1 MHTLQIVLH
10 STIATAKSSKIQ
22 ELIRLQKANT
32 NHISKKVTYAIYD
45 HLLFTLALHFIQQ
58 ILPFPQQ
65 RIPNHQKQREK
76 ENRQIHHFIRSKKV
90 HGPIHF
96 FDSNELHCAIIFDAL
111 VIASVI

>member
-65 RIPNHQKQREK
+65 RIPNHQKQRERK
-76 ENRQIHHFIRSKKV
+76 RIGKSTTLLEVKRFTVQFTSLTV
-90 HGPIHF
+90 TSCTAPL
-96 FDSNELHCAIIFDAL
+96 S
-111 VIASVI
+111 SMPS